1 MPSKRNQPGQ
11 PPLPYFYSAANKLD
25 FGEVPLQL
33 AQLGELTPVEEM
45 LIARVH
51 VHVQVLTVRGAQYK
65 YRGHVVHFLRDVG
78 KVYSQLPCLVRDLEI
93 VILLPSNTADH

>member
-11 PPLPYFYSAANKLD
+11 PPLLYFYSAANKLD

-51 VHVQVLTVRGAQYK
+51 VHVQVLMVRGAQYK
-65 YRGHVVHFLRDVG
+65 YQTDGGTVAGDAG
-78 KVYSQLPCLVRDLEI
+78 GLPCFWGAV
-93 VILLPSNTADH
+93 